1 MGASLRGMLTH
12 RTLGRARARSAACA
26 SGPQLRCCR
35 GSARMLPT
43 AKGERG
49 SATGEFRVP
58 ASTAKAA
65 APMRDGPKWGYS
77 FPLSFMR

>member
-1 MGASLRGMLTH
+1 
-12 RTLGRARARSAACA
+12 
-26 SGPQLRCCR
+26 
-35 GSARMLPT
+35 MLPT

-58 ASTAKAA
+58 ASSAKAA
-65 APMRDGPKWGYS
+65 APMRDGPEWGYS